1 MVGPAAGRQ
10 MASGEEKLVFVLR
23 GLSIIFAGKISI
35 HWHLPAAGRQ
45 MASGEEKLN
54 MIDITALKQKILKQY

>member
-23 GLSIIFAGKISI
+23 GLSILAGKISI